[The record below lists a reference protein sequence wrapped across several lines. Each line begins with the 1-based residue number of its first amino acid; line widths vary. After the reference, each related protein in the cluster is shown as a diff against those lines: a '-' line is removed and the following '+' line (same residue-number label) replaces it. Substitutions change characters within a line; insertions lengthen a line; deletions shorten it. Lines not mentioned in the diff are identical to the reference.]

1 MQSPAG
7 ATLEAILQLHDYISF
22 FLVIIFTFVTWFFF
36 NILTDFSPTKAT
48 QTPPVVSKQEISY
61 KFSSRIVHRGLL
73 EVVWTIIPVLI
84 LTAIAVPSFEL
95 LYALDTVSKPL
106 ISIKCIGNQ
115 WFWSYEA
122 LSEVKGQKININ
134 KNHSGQIHAVVD
146 NETAANFIINRFHA
160 YSAYYMLEKN
170 NFFPVLNWL
179 KRMEYEGKLSSLIYV
194 PNLNSIVEEA
204 LIELNLAMALQFDM
218 YGNFLIEAEKKGLF
232 VDYTPEY
239 INQLHWN
246 FSYEKYYIDQLASK
260 SSMEL
265 FGVDL
270 TKPATADE
278 VVLPAKFPS
287 AAIKMDSYM
296 IDMDELALGGLRL
309 LETDVFPQLP
319 ADCELRFIIT
329 SMDVLHSFA
338 VPSLGIK
345 VDAIPGRLN
354 QFGIKVRVPGIYF
367 GQCSELCGVGHGFM
381 PIKLQFVHYKND

>member
-1 MQSPAG
+1 
-7 ATLEAILQLHDYISF
+7 
-22 FLVIIFTFVTWFFF
+22 LVFF
-36 NILTDFSPTKAT
+36 NILIDFNENKAT
-48 QTPPVVSKQEISY
+48 QAPSFVSKKEISY

-122 LSEVKGQKININ
+122 LSDIKGQKINTN
-134 KNHSGQIHAVVD
+134 KNHTTRIHAVVD
-146 NETAANFIINRFHA
+146 NETAANFMINRFQA
-160 YSAYYMLEKN
+160 YSAYYMLERN
-170 NFFPVLNWL
+170 HFFPVLNWL

-194 PNLNSIVEEA
+194 PDLNSIVEEA
-204 LIELNLAMALQFDM
+204 LIELNLAIALEFDM
-218 YGNFLIEAEKKGLF
+218 SGNFLIEAEKKGLF

-246 FSYEKYYIDQLASK
+246 FSYEKYYIDQYASN
-260 SSMEL
+260 SSMAL

-270 TKPATADE
+270 TQPETSNE
-278 VVLPAKFPS
+278 SVAKFPS

-296 IDMDELALGGLRL
+296 IDVDELAVGGLRL

-381 PIKLQFVHYKND
+381 PIKLQFVHYKNN